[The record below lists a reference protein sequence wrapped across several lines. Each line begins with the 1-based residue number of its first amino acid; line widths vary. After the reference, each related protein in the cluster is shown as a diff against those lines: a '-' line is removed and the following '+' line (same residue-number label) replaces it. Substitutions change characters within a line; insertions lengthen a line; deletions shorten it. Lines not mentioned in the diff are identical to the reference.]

1 MSYVITRL
9 RTFVRSLRTPK
20 ETHWSDDCPLAE
32 LTEDE
37 LDSWGRKPDGPHHG
51 CQHHPRHDGRIWEAA
66 AYDDNLARLRD
77 YYDNHSTVEEM
88 RLKES

>member
-1 MSYVITRL
+1 MLTRL

-20 ETHWSDDCPLAE
+20 EIHWSDDCPLAE

-37 LDSWGRKPDGPHHG
+37 LDSWGRN
-51 CQHHPRHDGRIWEAA
+51 RHETD
-66 AYDDNLARLRD
+66 YDDNLARLRN
-77 YYDNHSTVEEM
+77 YYDTHSTVEEM